1 MIKKSG
7 KEFYLCPL
15 EKEDIEEVL
24 LLCDRCVGKNL
35 YQKEELAQTIGSK
48 ERWFLLLK
56 TAEGELAGY
65 IYYYITNAGQI
76 AEDSRISIEKI
87 RQACGQTLEHVEKM
101 QSAGKIQ
108 PVGKMQSAGKMLPA
122 EKLQPVGKIQSV
134 GVKEA
139 FRGQG
144 LAVHMVQYVM
154 NQFSEKGIGEVFII
168 CWNAGGRV
176 PLAKTLQKC
185 RFIHLSSAKK
195 IWYDKEDLFCPYCK
209 GRCKCDAEVY
219 FKKGNTNE
227 NQASS

>member
-1 MIKKSG
+1 MIQMIKKSG

-87 RQACGQTLEHVEKM
+87 RQACGQTLE
-101 QSAGKIQ
+101 
-108 PVGKMQSAGKMLPA
+108 PVG
-122 EKLQPVGKIQSV
+122 KLQPVGKIQSV